1 MAPVL
6 LKTAVIG
13 AGVAGLV
20 AARELQREGHEVV
33 VLEKSDQIGGT
44 WVYTEEVEDDPIG
57 AELDPNRKIVHSSLY
72 SSLRTNLPRCLMSF
86 SDYPFTAISRKH
98 GAGEKQTYFPGH
110 VEVLEFLKEF
120 ARHFGLTDLIRFNT
134 EVVRVEVV
142 ENKDKWVVESRTI
155 DQFISSSESE
165 EEFDAVVICSGHHT
179 QPRLAQLAG
188 NF

>member
-13 AGVAGLV
+13 AGVAGLT
-20 AARELQREGHEVV
+20 AARELRREGHEVV
-33 VLEKSDQIGGT
+33 VFEKSDQIGGT

-57 AELDPNRKIVHSSLY
+57 AELDPDRKIAHSSLY

-86 SDYPFTAISRKH
+86 SDYPFRALPRKD
-98 GAGEKQTYFPGH
+98 GAGEQTYFPGH

-120 ARHFGLTDLIRFNT
+120 ARDFGLIDLIRFNT

-142 ENKDKWVVESRTI
+142 EKKKDKWVVESRTR
-155 DQFISSSESE
+155 DQFISSE
-165 EEFDAVVICSGHHT
+165 EEFDAVVICSGYHT

-188 NF
+188 NL

>member
-120 ARHFGLTDLIRFNT
+120 ARHFRLTDLIRFNT